1 MKDELKICHPAEDNV
16 ENKIKTMLHVDKSID
31 ISDKAQ
37 PLAYIHFI
45 HENEVISLYAA
56 ESFQKTQNKKIYCT
70 L

>member
-1 MKDELKICHPAEDNV
+1 MLNICHSAEDNV
-16 ENKIKTMLHVDKSID
+16 ENKIKTLLHVDKSRD

-37 PLAYIHFI
+37 LLAYNHII
-45 HENEVISLYAA
+45 HENEIISLCAA